1 MDFLPVCAIIVPN
14 LTIKESTAMGLL
26 VVGSVAFDSVKTPF
40 GEAEDVLGGSAT
52 YFSTSA
58 SYFTDVSLVA
68 VVGEDFP
75 KKHIDFLKLRNI
87 DTRGLVHAPGK
98 TFRWKGEYGF
108 DLNEARTLDTQLN
121 VFETFRPVLPEEYR
135 GADIV
140 FLANIDPDLQREVL
154 TQVRD
159 PKLVAADTMNFWIE
173 GKRDSL
179 VKTLSQVDILFIN
192 DSEARQLTG
201 KPNLVKAAREI
212 NAMGP
217 RTIVIK
223 RGEYGVLLFHAG
235 SVFSAPAYPLEDV
248 FDPTGAGDTFGG
260 GFMGFIANSMDFSE
274 PTLRQATVMG
284 SVMASYNVEDFSL
297 NRIKDLDYKEIEARF
312 REFKGLSHFDDLD

>member
-1 MDFLPVCAIIVPN
+1 
-14 LTIKESTAMGLL
+14 MGLL

-40 GEAEDVLGGSAT
+40 GEADEVLGGSAT

-87 DTRGLVHAPGK
+87 DTRGLVTAPGK
-98 TFRWKGEYGF
+98 TFRWKGQYGF
-108 DLNEARTLDTQLN
+108 DLNEAQTLDTQLN
-121 VFETFRPVLPEEYR
+121 VFETFKPDLPQEYR

-154 TQVRD
+154 TQVKD
-159 PKLVAADTMNFWIE
+159 PKLVALDTMNFWIE

-179 VKTLSQVDILFIN
+179 IKTLGQVDLLFIN

-201 KPNLVKAAREI
+201 MPNLVKAAREI
-212 NAMGP
+212 NSYGP
-217 RTIVIK
+217 RIIVIK
-223 RGEYGVLLFHAG
+223 RGEYGVLLFNEG

-248 FDPTGAGDTFGG
+248 FDPTGAGDAFGG

-274 PTLRQATVMG
+274 ATLRQATVMG

-297 NRIKDLDYKEIEARF
+297 NRIRDLDYKEIEARF
-312 REFKGLSHFDDLD
+312 REFKGLAHFDDLD